1 MKTRKTKSTSGIL
14 EVGPKLEKIK
24 IRLQDN
30 FLTVWI
36 FEGEVPNVGWQNIEV
51 ALSSSMKHQRLTPA
65 Q

>member
-36 FEGEVPNVGWQNIEV
+36 FEGEVPNVG
-51 ALSSSMKHQRLTPA
+51 
-65 Q
+65 